1 MSSRVDSLLGSLSLD
16 EKIGQL
22 LMFGWQ
28 GETHEENITVSSHAR
43 LLLEE
48 FKVGGVVLLGRN
60 VGTPAETARCMNELQ
75 ERSKLPLFIIV
86 DQEGGMVA
94 RFKDPFVVFP
104 ANMALGATGDP
115 SLAYRA
121 ARATAEQLRAV
132 GVNFNFAPCVD
143 VNNNPLNPIIGTRSY
158 GDNPETVARFAP
170 EAIRGLHEGGVMTSA
185 KHFPGHGDTAVDSHL
200 ALPVVD
206 FPRERMDAVELPPFR
221 AAMDA
226 GVASIMT
233 THILFP
239 ALDPELPSTLSPRII
254 TGLLREEMGW
264 QGLVVTDDLEMK
276 GVADKWGAAQA
287 AVLSLKA
294 GVDCP
299 LICHTLETQ
308 VEAVR
313 AIKDALAAGE
323 ITEERIDAS
332 VRRVLELK
340 ERFGLLDG
348 VAPVDPEAALPVVSS
363 PEKKALALEIARR
376 AVTVVRNG
384 RGVIPADPGDGRIV
398 VISLHHSVERLG
410 AAFRAIHP
418 RTDVLAVSTD
428 QARSPESI
436 ALPEDA
442 GLVVVGTCPSE
453 PWTAGLDVKA
463 QATMVKHLLKWPKPV
478 CVVALR
484 DPYDLLMF
492 PEVQTYVALYGYRDE
507 MLQSC
512 AEVVLGR
519 ISPSGRVPVT
529 LPESA

>member
-1 MSSRVDSLLGSLSLD
+1 
-16 EKIGQL
+16 
-22 LMFGWQ
+22 
-28 GETHEENITVSSHAR
+28 
-43 LLLEE
+43 
-48 FKVGGVVLLGRN
+48 
-60 VGTPAETARCMNELQ
+60 
-75 ERSKLPLFIIV
+75 
-86 DQEGGMVA
+86 
-94 RFKDPFVVFP
+94 
-104 ANMALGATGDP
+104 
-115 SLAYRA
+115 
-121 ARATAEQLRAV
+121 V

-170 EAIRGLHEGGVMTSA
+170 EAIRGLHDGGVMTSA

-221 AAMDA
+221 AAMAA

-313 AIKDALAAGE
+313 AIKDAIAAGE

-348 VAPVDPEAALPVVSS
+348 VTPVDPEAALAVVSS

-384 RGVIPADPGDGRIV
+384 RDVIPADPGEGRIV

-418 RTDVLAVSTD
+418 RTDVIAVSAD

-442 GLVVVGTCPSE
+442 SLVVAGTCPSE
-453 PWTAGLDVKA
+453 PWTAGLDVEA
-463 QATMVKHLLKWPKPV
+463 QATMVKYLLKGPKPV

-484 DPYDLLMF
+484 DPYDMLKF

-507 MLQSC
+507 MLQAC

-519 ISPSGRVPVT
+519 INPSGRAPVA

>member
-28 GETHEENITVSSHAR
+28 GETREENLTVSSHAR
-43 LLLEE
+43 MLLEE
-48 FKVGGVVLLGRN
+48 FRVGGVVLLGRN

-75 ERSKLPLFIIV
+75 QRSKLPLFIIV

-104 ANMALGATGDP
+104 ANMALGAAGDP

-121 ARATAEQLRAV
+121 ARMTAEQLRAV

-158 GDNPETVARFAP
+158 GDSPQTVARFAP

-221 AAMDA
+221 AAIEA

-233 THILFP
+233 THILFR

-254 TGLLREEMGW
+254 SGLLREEMGW
-264 QGLVVTDDLEMK
+264 DGLVVTDDLEMK
-276 GVADKWGAAQA
+276 GVADGWGAAKA
-287 AVLSLKA
+287 ALLSLKA

-313 AIKDALAAGE
+313 AIRDAVAAGE
-323 ITEERIDAS
+323 ITEERIDES

-348 VAPVDPEAALPVVSS
+348 VAPVDPEAALAVVSS
-363 PEKKALALEIARR
+363 PEKKELALEIARK

-384 RGVIPADPGDGRIV
+384 RGIIPADPAGGRIV
-398 VISLHHSVERLG
+398 VLSLHHSVERLA
-410 AAFRAIHP
+410 AAFRALHA
-418 RTDVLAVSTD
+418 RTEVVAVTAG
-428 QARSPESI
+428 QARSPEKI
-436 ALPEDA
+436 VLPEDTR
-442 GLVVVGTCPSE
+442 LVIVGTCPSE
-453 PWTAGLDVKA
+453 PWTAGLDVEA
-463 QATMVKHLLKWPKPV
+463 QAAMVKHLLKGPKPV

-484 DPYDLLMF
+484 DPYDLLRF

-507 MLQSC
+507 MLQAC

-519 ISPSGRVPVT
+519 ISASGRAPVA
-529 LPESA
+529 LPESV